1 MRKNRW
7 ITYPVFS
14 SFARATLQGT
24 TKSTGKAGRK
34 HRSVVT
40 RWMAKPASCPPT
52 LLGHVPLVVT
62 YANPHITEEWTG
74 RAGEAEGQRHRAI
87 HCSPIRTRKQRG
99 QQTPHVTKQLRVN
112 PEPLIQTTWI
122 ISLSSSEATAST
134 SARVWGHKG
143 SRPHLGDLVG
153 TRTEGLCWSPDPRV
167 MAFGDGTFGGS

>member
-1 MRKNRW
+1 MVKREGSAYSLWENSRFPYIRACLGETSSWMRKNRW

-87 HCSPIRTRKQRG
+87 HCSPIR
-99 QQTPHVTKQLRVN
+99 
-112 PEPLIQTTWI
+112 EPGSREDSRLHMSQSSWELIQ
-122 ISLSSSEATAST
+122 S
-134 SARVWGHKG
+134 H
-143 SRPHLGDLVG
+143 
-153 TRTEGLCWSPDPRV
+153 
-167 MAFGDGTFGGS
+167 